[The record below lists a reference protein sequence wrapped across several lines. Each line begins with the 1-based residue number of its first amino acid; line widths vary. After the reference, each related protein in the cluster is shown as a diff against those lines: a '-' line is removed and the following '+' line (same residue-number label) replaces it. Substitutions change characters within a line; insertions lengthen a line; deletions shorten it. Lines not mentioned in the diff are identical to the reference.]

1 MAGRLQQHAV
11 SGQRYGK
18 ASSTG
23 SYGRAAKV
31 GLDRSTACLSVV
43 VLRIDEEQAV
53 AARACSLFAHAGLP
67 LFDEMQMMRLMPAS
81 ELFGQSTSEAA
92 IKTFQSHCGRLD
104 AFHYTAILTTCRGA
118 SVSCRV
124 MSSLNLKWAI
134 QPIYL
139 EVCLQYKYAS
149 RVQACPIASGPKL

>member
-31 GLDRSTACLSVV
+31 GLDRSTACLRVV

-67 LFDEMQMMRLMPAS
+67 LFDEMQIAVMPAS

-124 MSSLNLKWAI
+124 MSSVNLKWAL
-134 QPIYL
+134 IYL
-139 EVCLQYKYAS
+139 EVRFQHKYAS
-149 RVQACPIASGPKL
+149 RMQACPIACGPKL